1 MTAGANPEVPAERT
15 GVGLSLEAWTRSRHA
30 AAFDAVLAR
39 GVDRATAWR
48 VATALLG
55 HWSIEC
61 GWGRAEWRFNVGN
74 VKVGAWTG
82 PVQRLPD
89 GLLYRAYGDLTAG
102 AEDSV
107 RLASG
112 GRYAEAWGYLLAS
125 GDAVGWYDR
134 LMRAGW
140 HPWSEEALATYRST
154 SARVA
159 SIVGATPP
167 PAPAGWVGALA
178 VGGAIAGAFWWLA
191 RSARRGT

>member
-1 MTAGANPEVPAERT
+1 MTAPANPEVPAERT

-39 GVDRATAWR
+39 GVDRTTAWR
-48 VATALLG
+48 IATALLG

-74 VKVGAWTG
+74 VKVGGWTG

-89 GLLYRAYGDLTAG
+89 GLLYRAYGDLAAG

-134 LMRAGW
+134 LTRAGW

-154 SARVA
+154 SARVEG
-159 SIVGATPP
+159 IVGSTPP
-167 PAPAGWVGALA
+167 AAPSPWGTVFAAGSAL
-178 VGGAIAGAFWWLA
+178 VGAFWWLA
-191 RSARRGT
+191 RDARRR